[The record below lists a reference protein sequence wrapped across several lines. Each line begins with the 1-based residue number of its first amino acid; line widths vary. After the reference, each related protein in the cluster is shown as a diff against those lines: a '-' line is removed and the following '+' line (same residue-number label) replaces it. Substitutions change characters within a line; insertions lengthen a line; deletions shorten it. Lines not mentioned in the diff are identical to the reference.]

1 MATLLKRTQ
10 ITRYAPNFGDMQFM
24 VIVMASPRGFL
35 DFILEAEKYA
45 KKLPINGHFC
55 ALKFL
60 KFFADISGLK
70 QKLRNRLG
78 DALSISQSHNSKPFE
93 GMLELTSNHKVGCHR
108 FRPSSPSIMGPSL
121 CYGVF
126 ALFLII
132 TVICIY
138 PILISYICI

>member
-60 KFFADISGLK
+60 KFFADISG
-70 QKLRNRLG
+70 
-78 DALSISQSHNSKPFE
+78 
-93 GMLELTSNHKVGCHR
+93 
-108 FRPSSPSIMGPSL
+108 
-121 CYGVF
+121 
-126 ALFLII
+126 
-132 TVICIY
+132 
-138 PILISYICI
+138 

>member
-1 MATLLKRTQ
+1 
-10 ITRYAPNFGDMQFM
+10 
-24 VIVMASPRGFL
+24 MASPRGFL

-78 DALSISQSHNSKPFE
+78 DALSNSQSHNSKPFE

-108 FRPSSPSIMGPSL
+108 FCPSSPSIMGPS
-121 CYGVF
+121 
-126 ALFLII
+126 
-132 TVICIY
+132 VIME
-138 PILISYICI
+138 SKW